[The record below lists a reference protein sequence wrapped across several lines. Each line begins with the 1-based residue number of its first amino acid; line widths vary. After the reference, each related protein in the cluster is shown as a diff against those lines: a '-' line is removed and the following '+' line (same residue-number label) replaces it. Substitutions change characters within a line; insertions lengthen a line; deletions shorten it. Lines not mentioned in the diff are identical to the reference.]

1 MPTRRSHRMSS
12 FQRRKEVIV
21 RLSPMCLSIA
31 IAFAVVFAG
40 VSSSR
45 ADNGTLTVYT
55 YSSFVSEWGP
65 GPAIEEAFEA
75 QCDCDLD
82 WVAVEDGAA
91 LLSRLRL
98 EGEDTDADV
107 VLGLDTSLMA
117 SAAETGLFAPHGVEM
132 PIFSWTD
139 LWNDPLFVPFDY
151 GYFAV
156 IYDSEVVTDPPTS
169 LEELVTGSAAEKIVL
184 EDPRTSTPGLGFL
197 LWMRSVY
204 GDAAPA
210 KWRELKDRILTVA
223 PGWSEAYGMFL
234 DGEAPMVLSYTTS
247 PAYHIN
253 AEGTDRY
260 KAAIFSEGHYMQI
273 EVAGMTRVTEEPDL
287 AKQFLAFILTD
298 AFQSTIPTGNWMY
311 PVVFPRENLP
321 AGFEDVVQEESQAL
335 LFSPE
340 TVAANRQTWIDEWL
354 RALSD

>member
-1 MPTRRSHRMSS
+1 MSS
-12 FQRRKEVIV
+12 FLRRKEVTM
-21 RLSPMCLSIA
+21 RFSSISLA
-31 IAFAVVFAG
+31 LAASLVVAFAGAPP
-40 VSSSR
+40 SR

-75 QCDCDLD
+75 ECECDLE

-98 EGEDTDADV
+98 EGENTDADI
-107 VLGLDTSLMA
+107 VLGLDTSLTA
-117 SAAETGLFAPHGVEM
+117 SAVETGLFAPHGVET

-139 LWNDPLFVPFDY
+139 LWNDPMFVPFDY

-156 IYDSEVVTDPPTS
+156 VYDSEVVTDPPTS
-169 LEELVTGSAAEKIVL
+169 LEDLVTGSPAEKIVL

-204 GDAAPA
+204 GDAAPG
-210 KWRELKDRILTVA
+210 KWRELEDRILTVA
-223 PGWSEAYGMFL
+223 PGWSEAYGLFL

-253 AEGTDRY
+253 EEGTDRY

-273 EVAGMTRVTEEPDL
+273 EVAGMTRVSEEPDL
-287 AKQFLAFILTD
+287 ARQFLAFILTD
-298 AFQSTIPTGNWMY
+298 AFQSTIATGNWMY
-311 PVVFPRENLP
+311 PVVFPRERLP
-321 AGFEDVVQEESQAL
+321 EGFADIVQAESQAL

-340 TVAANRQTWIDEWL
+340 TVAANRQAWIDEWL